1 MPPKSKAPKRKAN
14 GPPSEVNKSARTT
27 TSGDAPTSKRK
38 GLCRHPQ
45 LINSL
50 FHVFFVADTNEL
62 TTDKN
67 TEKGKYFHLYC
78 KN

>member
-27 TSGDAPTSKRK
+27 SGDAPTSKRK
-38 GLCRHPQ
+38 GLCHHPQ